1 MMKAMEDL
9 MVKYQE
15 ELKKVNKLNLL
26 IIGQD
31 PYPYGAN
38 GIAFCKNT
46 FEELFSTNCCGKDV
60 LKSLGFDQDYL
71 RENFETPID
80 FFIQQLKKGIAFI
93 NVSASVKNKTKQ
105 ALLETKEYN
114 SDFIKKAK
122 SIVVLGKGKTNELF
136 KEYYPEI
143 NVNEILIH
151 PSGYNKASN
160 YSEWA
165 KVWNSNYLNKYLKS
179 NNLKSNTME
188 ARFFIAD
195 ACFNTWKKIYVLTS
209 DGTLYSEY
217 LDYMRP
223 VTDRRTVD
231 FSSFAQEDYSF
242 GGYHKLRE
250 VSKSEA
256 TSAVLTRQ
264 GNWVSSYLNRKIK

>member
-1 MMKAMEDL
+1 MEDL

-46 FEELFSTNCCGKDV
+46 FEELFSSNCCGKDI

-93 NVSASVKNKTKQ
+93 NVSASIENKTKQ

-151 PSGYNKASN
+151 PSGYNKTSN

-165 KVWNSNYLNKYLKS
+165 KVWNSNYLNKYI
-179 NNLKSNTME
+179 KSNTME

-195 ACFNTWKKIYVLTS
+195 ASYNTWKKIYVLTS

-217 LDYMRP
+217 LNHMNSA
-223 VTDRRTVD
+223 TDRKTVD
-231 FSSFAQEDYSF
+231 YSSFSQEDYSF
-242 GGYHKLRE
+242 GGYQNLRE
-250 VSKSEA
+250 VCKSEA
-256 TSAVLTRQ
+256 SSAMLIKQ
-264 GNWVSSYLNRKIK
+264 GNWVSSYLNRIEKK